1 MGIVEELEAA
11 EPPEVKRARRV
22 IQRWEQRNGHAAY
35 AEPLDGGH
43 KGYQGACWDCD
54 WRGAGPTSATLSV
67 RHRHTLRQRSLLTHT
82 TSLNADA
89 HHRRP
94 RRAHR
99 AADRVCAVVHPHS
112 GGRLLH
118 GRT

>member
-54 WRGAGPTSATLSV
+54 WRGAEY
-67 RHRHTLRQRSLLTHT
+67 LRGNEQIGTEES
-82 TSLNADA
+82 
-89 HHRRP
+89 
-94 RRAHR
+94 RAHKR
-99 AADRVCAVVHPHS
+99 NAQREASAHAQATKPADPYDFSEC
-112 GGRLLH
+112 
-118 GRT
+118 